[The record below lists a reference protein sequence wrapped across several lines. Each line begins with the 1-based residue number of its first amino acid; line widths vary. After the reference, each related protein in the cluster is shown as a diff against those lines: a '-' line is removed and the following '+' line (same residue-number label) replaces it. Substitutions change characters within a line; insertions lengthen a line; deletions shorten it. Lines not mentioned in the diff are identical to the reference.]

1 MGRGVGGGEG
11 RGGGLPGLIDLH
23 RHVSGLFNTIY
34 NEKIR
39 EKQF

>member
-1 MGRGVGGGEG
+1 MGRGAGEG
-11 RGGGLPGLIDLH
+11 EGGGGLPGLIDLH